1 MNKKNFIYFI
11 GCFLLA
17 IIAEVTLFTET
28 IGISLS
34 IFVVVFYVFYFYL
47 TRKQTH
53 THRLIGIYIF
63 VCIWLLTLSFV
74 FIGNPYFY
82 PLNLLVVFI
91 LIGFHTVL
99 ITSPAFLHWSN
110 IDAFLYIQKKVSSFF
125 KLGKYLTFLVRKSVK
140 RRANER
146 DYVAMKRIL
155 LGIVIVMPI
164 LIILI
169 FLLSMSD
176 QHFSTMVETIIT
188 WLVSFKV
195 DEISTLIRIGFIFV
209 FLLLLMKTISK
220 KSIIIP
226 KERKVKQGRWEQ
238 ATLLTILL
246 SINGLYIFYTVIQFQ
261 YFFNDVLINGFTYAT
276 YARRGFFE
284 LIIVTVINISII
296 LLVNRFAKN
305 RTLFLKIVLSSLIV
319 FSFIILL
326 SAHLR
331 LSLYEQAY
339 GYTYLRLFSHSFI
352 IFLAVFFSFTL
363 IKIWVEKLQLIRFF
377 LLLSLLYYCGLNV
390 MDIDRLIVSKNLQRF
405 DETNLIDFSYIDAL
419 SYSTIPVLVDYYES
433 NPEMKSVKHLLLAKK
448 ELLQQKKQ
456 KWQSYNIVEDR
467 ARKLLGK
474 IDFDKKISENQN
486 VKNNN

>member
-220 KSIIIP
+220 
-226 KERKVKQGRWEQ
+226 
-238 ATLLTILL
+238 
-246 SINGLYIFYTVIQFQ
+246 
-261 YFFNDVLINGFTYAT
+261 
-276 YARRGFFE
+276 
-284 LIIVTVINISII
+284 
-296 LLVNRFAKN
+296 
-305 RTLFLKIVLSSLIV
+305 
-319 FSFIILL
+319 
-326 SAHLR
+326 
-331 LSLYEQAY
+331 
-339 GYTYLRLFSHSFI
+339 
-352 IFLAVFFSFTL
+352 
-363 IKIWVEKLQLIRFF
+363 
-377 LLLSLLYYCGLNV
+377 
-390 MDIDRLIVSKNLQRF
+390 
-405 DETNLIDFSYIDAL
+405 
-419 SYSTIPVLVDYYES
+419 
-433 NPEMKSVKHLLLAKK
+433 
-448 ELLQQKKQ
+448 
-456 KWQSYNIVEDR
+456 
-467 ARKLLGK
+467 
-474 IDFDKKISENQN
+474 
-486 VKNNN
+486 